1 MAKKNTYKFQTEAKQ
16 LLDLMVHSVYSNK
29 DIFLRELIS
38 NASDALDK
46 LRFAAVTDKALEPFL
61 EDPHI
66 RITVD
71 ADKRTVAVSDSG
83 IGMSRDELREF
94 LGVIARSGTQEFLS
108 LLDKAKSADVPPEL
122 IGQFGVGF
130 YSTFMVANE
139 VTVITRRAGE
149 EEGWRWE
156 SSGDGTYSI
165 TEATRSRPGTT
176 VICHLKEADEDAGLK
191 DHTAEHVVR
200 EIVRK
205 YSDFV
210 AHPIRMET
218 QKPEYPN
225 DEEGNPD
232 YSKEPTMKTEDDVL
246 NSMKAIWIRPES
258 EVTEEEYTEFYRHIS
273 RDWGEPMTHIISKAE
288 GAKEFRTLLYIPKK
302 APFDLFVHEAAHGVH
317 LYIRRVFIMNDCKE
331 LLPRFLRFVKGVV
344 DSEDLPLNISREIL
358 QQDGNIR
365 VIRNHVIK
373 KVFGALA
380 KILEDNREQYEEFWS
395 EFGRVLKEGIFQE
408 KKYEEKLLELALFDS
423 SASEGK
429 TTLDEYIERMKE
441 GQEEIY
447 YLTGKSRAA
456 VLASPHLEAF
466 KKKEYEV
473 LLLSDPVDEVWVES
487 SFTYKEKNLKSVGKG
502 TVELGSEEERKAEE
516 EEREEKE
523 KTLKDLLE
531 VIQKHLDEHVKE
543 VRLSTR
549 LTDSP
554 ACLVGEAGDMTPQL
568 EQMLRASG
576 QEIPEVKR
584 ILELN
589 PDHAIVSK
597 LNQFFLL
604 SADDPRLERYSQVLL
619 GQALLAEGHL
629 PPDPAAFSKE
639 LTEVMLETVASE

>member
-1 MAKKNTYKFQTEAKQ
+1 
-16 LLDLMVHSVYSNK
+16 
-29 DIFLRELIS
+29 
-38 NASDALDK
+38 
-46 LRFAAVTDKALEPFL
+46 
-61 EDPHI
+61 
-66 RITVD
+66 
-71 ADKRTVAVSDSG
+71 
-83 IGMSRDELREF
+83 
-94 LGVIARSGTQEFLS
+94 
-108 LLDKAKSADVPPEL
+108 
-122 IGQFGVGF
+122 
-130 YSTFMVANE
+130 
-139 VTVITRRAGE
+139 
-149 EEGWRWE
+149 
-156 SSGDGTYSI
+156 
-165 TEATRSRPGTT
+165 
-176 VICHLKEADEDAGLK
+176 
-191 DHTAEHVVR
+191 
-200 EIVRK
+200 
-205 YSDFV
+205 
-210 AHPIRMET
+210 
-218 QKPEYPN
+218 
-225 DEEGNPD
+225 
-232 YSKEPTMKTEDDVL
+232 MKTEDDVL